1 MTTITKLSIQGVRSY
16 SDTAPESIEFFRP
29 LTIIV
34 GNNGCGKCFA
44 RGTRLRLFNGNT
56 IAVEHIVGGEQL
68 MGDDGQPRT
77 VTPGT
82 LVHHVP
88 QLRVS
93 DSDDSGPEG
102 RQEGQEDEPL
112 YRITPT
118 WTGAQPFTVN
128 GAHILVLTNNAKP
141 FKVQRNDGRNNGYW
155 RVYWWELGTDN
166 VMSKRSMT
174 RAAWTEADA
183 QAEVDRRTATWRPLE
198 WEVSVEDFL
207 GATSGVRNVCMLM
220 ASKAVTFHN
229 PALPSLLAVLTAVLG
244 AAPAAAQVEYMAWW
258 LGCWLADGDSG
269 RAAVYQG
276 GPAQPDPH
284 SHHQIF
290 AELLRYQQVFGQPV
304 RQVFDQLST
313 SGSPVYSFS
322 YGMASV
328 AGGVL
333 RAYNLIGNKHIPR
346 ALICDSL
353 DVRWRLLAGLI
364 DGDGHYRPV
373 LNDYELPAK
382 ERDVCAGYKE
392 LAATLGLRNSD
403 VHPHLNTDQQ
413 TGVQYLGHRVCLTG
427 HMWDVVQYCAAT
439 YKQCPQP
446 GTAGYVAKNK
456 DSRCYDFTV
465 RQLPEDKYFG
475 FAVHG
480 GVNRRFLLEDYTV
493 THNTVRR
500 QSGTPSMPPSLRHSL
515 THVAAAMVSCGRL
528 SSRLSSTSP
537 QAVSRLCP
545 MAASLSSTTL
555 PSSPSLSPALR
566 SASPSAPMATSR
578 PYWQSAP
585 SNSHKPTR
593 RAPSKRWSPSSKSSS
608 SPVRSRAPRSP
619 SATSAPTWTSW
630 CRK

>member
-16 SDTAPESIEFFRP
+16 SDSAPESIEFFRP

-44 RGTRLRLFNGNT
+44 RGTRLRLYDGDT
-56 IAVEHIVGGEQL
+56 IAVEDVVGGEQL
-68 MGDDGQPRT
+68 MGDDGQPRIAGT
-77 VTPGT
+77 LTRGAATLYKVTPNW
-82 LVHHVP
+82 
-88 QLRVS
+88 S
-93 DSDDSGPEG
+93 
-102 RQEGQEDEPL
+102 
-112 YRITPT
+112 
-118 WTGAQPFTVN
+118 GAQPFTVN

-141 FKVQRNDGRNNGYW
+141 FKVQCSDGGHW

-174 RAAWTEADA
+174 RAAWTEADT

-207 GATSGVRNVCMLM
+207 GATSGVRNVCMLI

-229 PALPSLLAVLTAVLG
+229 PALPSLHAVLTAAIG
-244 AAPAAAQVEYMAWW
+244 AAPAVAQLEYMAWW
-258 LGCWLADGDSG
+258 LGCWLADGVSD

-284 SHHQIF
+284 SHHQIV

-304 RQVFDQLST
+304 RQVFTQLST

-322 YGMASV
+322 YGMGSV
-328 AGGVL
+328 VDAVL
-333 RAYNLIGNKHIPR
+333 RAYNLIGNKHVPR

-353 DVRWRLLAGLI
+353 DVRRRLLAGLI
-364 DGDGHYRPV
+364 DGDGYYRPV

-382 ERDVCAGYKE
+382 ERNVCAGYKE

-403 VHPHLNTDQQ
+403 VHSHVNTDSQ

-427 HMWDVVQYCAAT
+427 HMWDVVQYCVAT

-456 DSRCYDFTV
+456 DSRSYGFTV
-465 RQLPEDKYFG
+465 RQLPEDEYFG
-475 FAVHG
+475 FAVYG

-493 THNTVRR
+493 THNTVR
-500 QSGTPSMPPSLRHSL
+500 
-515 THVAAAMVSCGRL
+515 
-528 SSRLSSTSP
+528 
-537 QAVSRLCP
+537 
-545 MAASLSSTTL
+545 
-555 PSSPSLSPALR
+555 
-566 SASPSAPMATSR
+566 
-578 PYWQSAP
+578 
-585 SNSHKPTR
+585 K
-593 RAPSKRWSPSSKSSS
+593 
-608 SPVRSRAPRSP
+608 
-619 SATSAPTWTSW
+619 
-630 CRK
+630 